1 MNGYTEEADRY
12 QRLIDKSKFRND
24 QIRNQISQLAFN
36 VPDDLE
42 ERLDALAKER
52 EEIECQ
58 QEKKIPIFYGSKRI
72 ATKLT
77 HPIRRR
83 YQELQ
88 TDGII
93 GRKGLLRS
101 KQQEGIS

>member
-58 QEKKIPIFYGSKRI
+58 QEKDTDILRLK
-72 ATKLT
+72 TNCMKLT
-77 HPIRRR
+77 HPIRRK
-83 YQELQ
+83 YQERK

-93 GRKGLLRS
+93 DRKGLLR
-101 KQQEGIS
+101 